1 MKFILY
7 CLLLF
12 LTLFSCSMP
21 QNIPADGTTV
31 LTLYVDD
38 GSTKS
43 SSMIRPDTST
53 YPNQSVSHY
62 RFLMYSFATEPDST
76 IIEAIAD
83 GSYNSD
89 TAFTSSLLLKKD
101 GVFKFSGMPS
111 GDWWVVKAEAYIITD
126 QSSATDSITTIP
138 DNAYLVSTGTSDAVH
153 LVSSSVETNV
163 SINTSVSSESAGN
176 IVITVNLPTGCT
188 ALTVS
193 SCTIKPINSTDE
205 TASTIN
211 NAQTNLDLDSNTV
224 TVTIQDTNLQ
234 NLEFGSYTLELTFN
248 LTVGGNSITRT
259 GREVLYWIPG
269 LPATG
274 SIDLAY
280 SVPAD
285 TGGLDIIDNS
295 GSEITSHMDYR
306 FNESDGLDIRIGYDA
321 NKDYELYV
329 YIDNTSYEA
338 GSPTS
343 SDGYYVW
350 TISADIPDE
359 VAMLK
364 VIIKDQTPY
373 GIGSYEAELNNST
386 NNWTSMTVSGE
397 GEETT

>member
-43 SSMIRPDTST
+43 SSMIRPDTGT

-62 RFLMYSFATEPDST
+62 RFLMYSFATEPDRT
-76 IIEAIAD
+76 IIEAIAN
-83 GSYNSD
+83 GSNSN
-89 TAFTSSLLLKKD
+89 TAFTSSLLPKND

-111 GDWWVVKAEAYIITD
+111 GDWWIVKAEAYIITD
-126 QSSATDSITTIP
+126 QSSSTDSITTIP

-163 SINTSVSSESAGN
+163 SINTPVSSESAGN

-193 SCTIKPINSTDE
+193 SCTIKPINSADE
-205 TASTIN
+205 TASMIN
-211 NAQTNLDLDSNTV
+211 TAQTNLDSDSNTA

-234 NLEFGSYTLELTFN
+234 NLEFGSYTLELTFD
-248 LTVGGNSITRT
+248 LTVGGRSITRT
-259 GREVLYWIPG
+259 GSEVLYWIPG
-269 LPATG
+269 LPANG

-280 SVPAD
+280 SEPAD
-285 TGGLDIIDNS
+285 TDDLDIIDNS
-295 GSEITSHMDYR
+295 GSEITSQMDYW
-306 FNESDGLDIRIGYDA
+306 FNENGGLNIRIGYDA
-321 NKDYELYV
+321 NKNYELYV
-329 YIDNTSYEA
+329 YIDNTSYQA

-350 TISADIPDE
+350 TISDIPEE

-386 NNWTSMTVSGE
+386 NDWTSMTVSGE

>member
-12 LTLFSCSMP
+12 LTLFSCSAP

-43 SSMIRPDTST
+43 SSMIRPDTNT

-62 RFLMYSFATEPDST
+62 RFLMYSFATKPDST
-76 IIEAIAD
+76 IIEDIAD

-89 TAFTSSLLLKKD
+89 TAFTSSLLPKND

-126 QSSATDSITTIP
+126 QSSSTDSITTIP

-163 SINTSVSSESAGN
+163 SINTPVSSESAGN
-176 IVITVNLPTGCT
+176 IAITVNLPTGCT

-211 NAQTNLDLDSNTV
+211 NTQTNLDSDSNTA
-224 TVTIQDTNLQ
+224 TVTIQGTNLR
-234 NLEFGSYTLELTFN
+234 NLEFGSYTLELTFD

-259 GREVLYWIPG
+259 GSEVLYWIPG

-295 GSEITSHMDYR
+295 GSEIKSRMDYW
-306 FNESDGLDIRIGYDA
+306 FNESGGLDIRIEYDA
-321 NKDYELYV
+321 NKNYELYV
-329 YIDNTSYEA
+329 YIDNTSYQA

-350 TISADIPDE
+350 TISDIPEE

-386 NNWTSMTVSGE
+386 NDWTLMTVSGE

>member
-1 MKFILY
+1 
-7 CLLLF
+7 
-12 LTLFSCSMP
+12 
-21 QNIPADGTTV
+21 
-31 LTLYVDD
+31 
-38 GSTKS
+38 
-43 SSMIRPDTST
+43 
-53 YPNQSVSHY
+53 
-62 RFLMYSFATEPDST
+62 
-76 IIEAIAD
+76 
-83 GSYNSD
+83 
-89 TAFTSSLLLKKD
+89 
-101 GVFKFSGMPS
+101 MPS
-111 GDWWVVKAEAYIITD
+111 GDWWIVKAEAYIITD
-126 QSSATDSITTIP
+126 QSSSTDSITTIP

-163 SINTSVSSESAGN
+163 SINTPVSSESAGN

-211 NAQTNLDLDSNTV
+211 NAQTNLDSDSNTA

-259 GREVLYWIPG
+259 GSEVLYWIPG

-285 TGGLDIIDNS
+285 TDGLDIIDNS